1 VPNVKP
7 SIYNQA
13 MKIVITQ
20 HYGFAHYWTLIYRNK
35 RFYLGQD
42 VKFCKRI
49 LQMEPR
55 DVVRSIGDNDL
66 TNEKTNNKLA
76 RFIVKTLKERHLI
89 DFKNLQPWD
98 LAAD

>member
-1 VPNVKP
+1 
-7 SIYNQA
+7 

-35 RFYLGQD
+35 RFHLGQD

-66 TNEKTNNKLA
+66 TNEKTNKKLA
-76 RFIVKTLKERHLI
+76 QFIVKTIKETHLI
-89 DFKNLQPWD
+89 NFKDLQPWD